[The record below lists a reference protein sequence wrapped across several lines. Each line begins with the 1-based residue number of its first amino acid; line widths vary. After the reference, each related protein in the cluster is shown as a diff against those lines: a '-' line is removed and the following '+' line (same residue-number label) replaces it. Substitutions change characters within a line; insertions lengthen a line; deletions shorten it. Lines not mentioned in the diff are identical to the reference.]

1 MAWFE
6 ILTVMLLTA
15 GMRATWGWI
24 LGDAYLLSNMM
35 DG

>member
-6 ILTVMLLTA
+6 ILTVMLLTS
-15 GMRATWGWI
+15 GMRATGGWI
-24 LGDAYLLSNMM
+24 LGDAYRLSNMI